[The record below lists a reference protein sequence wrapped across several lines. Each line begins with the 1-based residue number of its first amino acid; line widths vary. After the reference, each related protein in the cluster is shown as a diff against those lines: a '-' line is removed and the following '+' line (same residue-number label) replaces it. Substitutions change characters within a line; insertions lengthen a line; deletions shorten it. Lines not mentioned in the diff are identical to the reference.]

1 MANHDEERYNL
12 MPETVRGPIVTTPT
26 TPPMPS
32 KKKKRSKAED
42 EDKRA
47 KEEFI
52 HRA

>member
-12 MPETVRGPIVTTPT
+12 MPETVRGPIVTTP